1 MADTTQADSHIKDKV
16 TSVREVV
23 SGKSNNEIILVLQYY
38 DYNVEKTIQAF
49 VDDGAKEALTEWQ
62 FSGNKP
68 VKKKKN
74 KKKTNPAAQTDT
86 NTNAAPGSGKLPS
99 PGVENG
105 ISTSYTGLVNG
116 VLASPMLNGGLVNG
130 IEPSVISN
138 GPTHL
143 TYQSTPSDNL
153 YNGSTPITTPTTVS
167 LASPA
172 KIEPADE
179 IPLPGQVEEKPA
191 VDNDQSAAPMP
202 QRQKHRHHSG
212 HGQGH
217 GHNHDRHGHHEGR
230 ERTIST
236 TSNASTDGAGKKH
249 HAHMGLEKSGKDL
262 QRQTI
267 SLERL
272 RLLFNEEVDRS
283 YKRIKTVFDEIRL
296 CLAQREDQ
304 MMSEM
309 NTVRDTGRDT
319 FILRQGMAAD
329 LKVKI
334 DRAERMNEAELTDLR
349 AEIKHFVSERKTD
362 EDIARTTRFMY
373 DDDNLKMHIREFGE
387 VIPVKCTYQWKA
399 EPAFVKDWSESQHR
413 LVTPPAPVKIQ
424 QTKTS
429 VENSHTN
436 KSSLPHL
443 DASQAHEVAELQK
456 RLKQNLNLTGIPVET
471 YQERAQSAPAP
482 PSNVDPAPRPDGS
495 RRNRN
500 RRRNDRPRSER
511 PQTDRPREDNR
522 AGFTQTPNGER
533 VILIGR
539 KTTQGGGSRPPRG
552 RGRGGGGAGG
562 GGNRGER
569 GGRGGNPD
577 SPSKGGNP
585 EIGENRTTINSNN
598 NSTSVKDNNSNVSR
612 SGGGGGG
619 PRSPQGQGGNR
630 RAGSSGGSP
639 RKPGPGGQG
648 REGSGSP
655 RRGGGRGGGGPRGGN
670 RGSGSQGNNPSATTP
685 AEKKEG

>member
-1 MADTTQADSHIKDKV
+1 FNKENSFLSDSITEDSTTFINV

-62 FSGNKP
+62 FSGNK
-68 VKKKKN
+68 
-74 KKKTNPAAQTDT
+74 TDT

-249 HAHMGLEKSGKDL
+249 HAHK
-262 QRQTI
+262 
-267 SLERL
+267 
-272 RLLFNEEVDRS
+272 VDRS
-283 YKRIKTVFDEIRL
+283 YKRIKTV
-296 CLAQREDQ
+296 LAQREDQ

-362 EDIARTTRFMY
+362 EDIARTT
-373 DDDNLKMHIREFGE
+373 
-387 VIPVKCTYQWKA
+387 
-399 EPAFVKDWSESQHR
+399 S
-413 LVTPPAPVKIQ
+413 
-424 QTKTS
+424 
-429 VENSHTN
+429 NSC
-436 KSSLPHL
+436 
-443 DASQAHEVAELQK
+443 Q
-456 RLKQNLNLTGIPVET
+456 GIPVET